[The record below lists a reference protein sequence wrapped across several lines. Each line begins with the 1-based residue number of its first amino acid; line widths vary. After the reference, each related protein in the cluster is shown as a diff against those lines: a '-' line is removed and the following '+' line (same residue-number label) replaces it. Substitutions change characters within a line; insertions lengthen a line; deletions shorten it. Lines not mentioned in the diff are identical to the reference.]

1 MAPIAIITVTFSPG
15 KHLWDFVNSVP
26 AATTQGAHVV
36 MVDNG
41 STDGAPEA
49 VAAAEH
55 SMPVELV
62 NSGGNI
68 GYGAAMNLGA
78 RHLREL
84 REAGE
89 IDDEFFVISNPDVVF
104 GPGCVDAMVEVA
116 GRNPRAGAVGPVIK
130 EADGSAYPSA
140 REIPGLLS
148 GIGHALLGPIW
159 PGNPWTVR
167 YMNQSDMR
175 RERLAGWLS
184 GSCLLLRWDAF
195 ASVDGFDER
204 YFMYMEDVDLGDRLA
219 KAGWTNVFTPSAEI
233 AHAQGHSASKHPE
246 ISLTAHHESAYRFQ
260 ADRLRGPLY
269 APVRW
274 VLKAGLTARCAVA
287 IWWAKRALARESA

>member
-195 ASVDGFDER
+195 TSVEGFDER

-246 ISLTAHHESAYRFQ
+246 ISLNAHHQSAYRFQ

-274 VLKAGLTARCAVA
+274 VLKAGLTVRCAVA
-287 IWWAKRALARESA
+287 IWWAKRELARESA

>member
-204 YFMYMEDVDLGDRLA
+204 YFMYMEDVDLGDRLS